1 MPPRT
6 ERDLFFRVFFSDQSD
21 LLVQRPLFWFFLF
34 LNHRTVVYEVRVL
47 RWTPSPYNLGRT
59 AITQGAEQRL
69 DYMKDREFV

>member
-6 ERDLFFRVFFSDQSD
+6 ELDLFLKVFFSDQSD
-21 LLVQRPLFWFFLF
+21 LPVQRLFFWFFLF

-59 AITQGAEQRL
+59 AITQETERL